1 MIFMNRKDAYIVAF
15 GRSPI
20 GKASKGIFKDT
31 WPDEIAAQVIRG
43 TLSQVPELNV
53 SEIDDFLLGCAFPEA
68 EQGMNIARTVLLR
81 AGLPE
86 SVPAATVNRFCS
98 SGLQTIAMGAN
109 SIMAG
114 QADIVLAGGVES
126 MSMVPMMGNILVAN
140 PYLMD
145 NIPRYQSN
153 MGITAE
159 NVASRY
165 GISRQE
171 QDQFAVES
179 HRKAAN
185 AQMTGRF
192 DSQIIPI
199 EGVKATKRI
208 NGYPKKETAVYTKDE
223 GIREG
228 ITEENLSKLKPVFKA
243 GGSVTPGNA
252 SQMSDGAAMVLIV
265 SGEKVKE
272 LGMNPIAKFKGF
284 AVAGV
289 APEYMG
295 IGPIEAIPKVLSM
308 TEMELKDIG
317 LIELNEAFAAQAIAC
332 MKELGINKEIVNVNG
347 GAIALGHPLG
357 CTGAFLTV
365 KLLSEMKLRDVKYG
379 LVSMC
384 IGGGMGAAAIFELL

>member
-1 MIFMNRKDAYIVAF
+1 MNMKDAYIVAF
-15 GRSPI
+15 GRSPV

-31 WPDEIAAQVIRG
+31 WPDEIAAQVIKG
-43 TLSQVPELNV
+43 TLSKLPQLDA

-68 EQGMNIARTVLLR
+68 EQGMNLARTVLLR

-86 SVPAATVNRFCS
+86 TVPAATINRFCS

-126 MSMVPMMGNILVAN
+126 MSMVPMMGNLLVAN

-145 NIPRYQSN
+145 NIPRYQTS

-159 NVASRY
+159 NVALRY
-165 GISRQE
+165 KISRQE
-171 QDQFAVES
+171 QDVFAAES
-179 HRKAAN
+179 HRKAAR
-185 AQMTGRF
+185 AQIDGRF
-192 DSQIIPI
+192 DTQIIPI
-199 EGVKATKRI
+199 EGVASTQRI
-208 NGYPKKETAVYTKDE
+208 NGYTSKETEIYFKDE

-228 ITEENLSKLKPVFKA
+228 ITEESLGKLKPVFKA

-252 SQMSDGAAMVLIV
+252 SQMSDGAAMVLLM
-265 SGEKVKE
+265 SGEKVQA
-272 LGMNPIAKFKGF
+272 LGVKPIAKFKGF
-284 AVAGV
+284 AVSGV

-295 IGPIEAIPKVLSM
+295 IGPIVAIPKVLSISGM
-308 TEMELKDIG
+308 KLEDIG

-332 MKELGINKEIVNVNG
+332 IQELGLNEDIVNVNG
-347 GAIALGHPLG
+347 GAIAMGHPLG

-365 KLLSEMKLRDVKYG
+365 KLLSEMKHREVKYG

-384 IGGGMGAAAIFELL
+384 IGGGMGAAAIFEAL